1 MINFMKAIAIC
12 VAKEHNLDVHNVIEK
27 YVDTKGTHHVYS
39 DEHNVY
45 IGFETKTTIEEIANI
60 LKRTLYRV
68 DTKIIG
74 GLVIV
79 KFR

>member
-1 MINFMKAIAIC
+1 MINFMKAIT
-12 VAKEHNLDVHNVIEK
+12 VRVEKGYNLDVHTVIDK
-27 YVDTKGTHHVYS
+27 YVDTKGTHHVYL
-39 DEHNVY
+39 DGDDVY
-45 IGFETKTTIEEIANI
+45 IGFETKTDIHEVANI
-60 LKRTLYRV
+60 IKKTLYKV